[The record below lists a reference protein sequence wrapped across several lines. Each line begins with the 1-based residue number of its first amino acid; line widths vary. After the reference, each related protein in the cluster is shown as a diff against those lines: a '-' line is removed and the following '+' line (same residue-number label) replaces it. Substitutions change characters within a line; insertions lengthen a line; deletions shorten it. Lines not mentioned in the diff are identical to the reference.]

1 MSVNNVSRIWKNEF
15 VAMWCELKLKK
26 GWIRSELLSTGQF
39 RGGTFVFLLDERL
52 SEELALKIYTCK
64 GLHSEMIG

>member
-1 MSVNNVSRIWKNEF
+1 
-15 VAMWCELKLKK
+15 MWCELKLKK